1 MHLEGKSFRGY
12 SLLRRL
18 TKDVLPGLAVNHYA
32 QAYDAEDDDFQI
44 SDMDDTLECIRQL
57 VAVMKPGH
65 QHVRNIA
72 EAQLEMWQGRRDHLL
87 LSETRLQCGRRDY
100 EDMVRIVMASGV
112 VRSAENVREAFE
124 LGLETAVKDK
134 GYRKYLLDRLAQ
146 HHAMTRSS
154 IIRNRLIVTM
164 ALCLNTQEDF
174 EKKAAQS
181 AYMVFRTIDLT
192 PERGWEWV
200 ALVAIM

>member
-1 MHLEGKSFRGY
+1 MQIEGRSFRGY

-18 TKDVLPGLAVNHYA
+18 TQDVLPGSALNHYA
-32 QAYDAEDDDFQI
+32 QTYDTADDDFQI

-87 LSETRLQCGRRDY
+87 LSDTQFQCGRRDY
-100 EDMVRIVMASGV
+100 EDMVRIVMASGI

-124 LGLETAVKDK
+124 LGLHVAVKDK
-134 GYRKYLLDRLAQ
+134 AYRKYLLDRLAQ
-146 HHAMTRSS
+146 HHAVTASS

-164 ALCLNTQEDF
+164 AMCLHTQDAF
-174 EKKAAQS
+174 EKNAVQS